1 MNFPSYV
8 EALSTFLEAAKAKF
22 SRVDSWG
29 SVGLCWGGKV
39 VALLSDPQTAFKATA
54 QVHPGYAPSHF
65 MFLLYLCFL
74 ASEKLAVY

>member
-1 MNFPSYV
+1 MNFGPY
-8 EALSTFLEAAKAKF
+8 LELLTAVVQAGKAKF
-22 SRVDSWG
+22 SNVESWG